1 MKYRNKTSG
10 LVSTQGEIRRAN
22 SNSSF
27 PRVWDSAVC
36 ESLDIDPVL
45 EAPKPEVT
53 NLQQVVA
60 DGVELDAL
68 GNWVNKWLI
77 IDKFTTYTDDADVT
91 HTQLEQETAYLQSLE
106 DIATEALRAERNKL
120 LAATDFYALTDV
132 TMSPEM
138 TTYRQ
143 ALRDLPANTVDVFN
157 PVYPELLIVS

>member
-132 TMSPEM
+132 TMSPAM

-157 PVYPELLIVS
+157 PVYPEL